1 MATGLGIRD
10 FTKKY
15 REVRY
20 SNQGSIRLSEIEHN
34 AYLNRLTLEIT
45 HFDAYRSVSYKT
57 LPDNTHWGYAT
68 FFKGSSVTNNVAVKF
83 SKQRIFEHINQGI
96 WHHHSAQ
103 ENLRL
108 QKSFAESAAN
118 SILQSEL
125 LEDAQSK
132 AVDFYLQLISNLPD
146 QIEEDLRWILS
157 FTYRG
162 EGEETPSNEDYTA
175 FPVASPFPDVVKF
188 LSDVPCSFLFRLESW
203 YLVNPAIYIT
213 SNPTDSEDAT
223 DDEGEYPSP
232 DPGDGSGA
240 GENFPPSSAPSPN
253 SDPRDY
259 EGGLEEGTGTWTF
272 TISFGD
278 GGGNPYCLQ
287 VPAATIAI
295 RGFPDEPPKKRFT
308 GPRKL
313 PEGGTPGE
321 YYTSVDTRMFG
332 GDCTV
337 SEVVNPV
344 FIADGPSQA

>member
-1 MATGLGIRD
+1 MATGSEIRD

-34 AYLNRLTLEIT
+34 AYLNRLTIEIT
-45 HFDAYRSVSYKT
+45 HFDAYRSINFKT

-83 SKQRIFEHINQGI
+83 SKQRVFEHINQGI

-132 AVDFYLQLISNLPD
+132 AVDFYLQLISSLPD

-162 EGEETPSNEDYTA
+162 EGEETPSNADYTA

-188 LSDVPCSFLFRLESW
+188 LSDIPCSFLFRLESW

-232 DPGDGSGA
+232 ESGDGSGEGA
-240 GENFPPSSAPSPN
+240 EFPPSGAPDSR
-253 SDPRDY
+253 SDSRDFA
-259 EGGLEEGTGTWTF
+259 EDVGQPGTGVWTF
-272 TISFGD
+272 VVSFGD
-278 GGGNPYCLQ
+278 PGNNAFCNQ
-287 VPAATIAI
+287 VPAATLQL
-295 RGFPDEPPKKRFT
+295 RGFPDEPPKKEFT
-308 GPRKL
+308 GPQV
-313 PEGGTPGE
+313 PEGGRPGRF
-321 YYTSVDTRMFG
+321 YTSVASVPFG
-332 GDCTV
+332 GTCAL
-337 SEVVNPV
+337 SEPGSAT
-344 FIADGPSQA
+344 FIPDGPSG